1 MKNKIVK
8 KYRFYPSWLFFIQD
22 RWLMMQAQ
30 KGLILIDYGVF
41 SYTFIQKDSAQDIIY
56 FSYTALGG
64 PHKGEAKY
72 DLKLR
77 HPFLEKVYGKSHK
90 KSLLNN
96 NVQKKYRKVII
107 EIDSEKIDYAFD
119 ELVHDR
125 NKWHLLA
132 WLRIYLLIIL
142 GVIGIVLILGIE

>member
-8 KYRFYPSWLFFIQD
+8 KYRFYPSCLFFLQD
-22 RWLMMQAQ
+22 KWLMMQAK
-30 KGLILIDYGVF
+30 KGLVLIDYGVF
-41 SYTFIQKDSAQDIIY
+41 SYTFIYKDSPQDIIY

-77 HPFLEKVYGKSHK
+77 HPFLEKVYGKSYK
-90 KSLLNN
+90 KSILNN
-96 NVQKKYRKVII
+96 NVRKKHQKVII
-107 EIDSEKIDYAFD
+107 EIDSEKMNYAFG

-125 NKWHLLA
+125 NKWHLFA
-132 WLRIYLLIIL
+132 WLRIYLLIII
-142 GVIGIVLILGIE
+142 GVIGIILILKMW